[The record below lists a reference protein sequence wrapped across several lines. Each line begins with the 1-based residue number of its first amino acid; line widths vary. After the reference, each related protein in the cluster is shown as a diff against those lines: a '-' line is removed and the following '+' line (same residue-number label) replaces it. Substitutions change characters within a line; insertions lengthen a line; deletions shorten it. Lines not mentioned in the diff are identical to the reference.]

1 MGKLNIRGLGLFLLM
16 LGIAG
21 AVGAEHWKTTLEEDR
36 RSCSFGNALSGSA
49 FFGDCPKSDDP
60 KLLFI
65 GAIVVGIAGVSLLIL
80 TATSSKVTES
90 GRSSSRQD
98 FER

>member
-1 MGKLNIRGLGLFLLM
+1 
-16 LGIAG
+16 
-21 AVGAEHWKTTLEEDR
+21 
-36 RSCSFGNALSGSA
+36 
-49 FFGDCPKSDDP
+49 
-60 KLLFI
+60 
-65 GAIVVGIAGVSLLIL
+65 VVAVSLLIL